1 MQQIV
6 QQAKAVIKFCCDDEE
21 ADTKMFLYVKF
32 LCDKI
37 RVSRATIV
45 SPDMLRWYLYDSVP
59 NLTFLDAI
67 WFKIGAEDDQRYIH
81 LYIYY
86 P

>member
-6 QQAKAVIKFCCDDEE
+6 QQAKAVIKFCRDDEE
-21 ADTKMFLYVKF
+21 ADTKMFLYAKF

-37 RVSRATIV
+37 RGSRATIV
-45 SPDMLRWYLYDSVP
+45 SPDMLRCYLYNSVP
-59 NLTFLDAI
+59 NLIFLDAI

-81 LYIYY
+81 LYIY
-86 P
+86 